1 MGYRKPWR
9 RCRPGDRTL
18 RTQIGRKSDGDDVK
32 YSQEQELE
40 LMSATLA
47 FRDDPRGFV
56 TYTYP
61 WGEAG
66 TPLHD
71 KKEPHTWQ
79 IEEFELLGEH
89 MKRVRFAVEQGL
101 PIPIYRAAYS
111 SGRGPGKSAF
121 FGMTAHWH
129 VSTHLGAQTIVAA
142 NTESQLRSKT
152 FPEISRWIT
161 MAGNSHWFDLEG
173 LRVTPAQWFAQLVSD
188 QLKIDAKYWNI
199 QGQTW
204 TEENPE
210 SFAGAH
216 NAYGLLQ
223 LFDEA
228 SGIPAPVWD
237 TADGFFTDRTPY
249 RFHFAASQMRR
260 TSGRFFD
267 LFHDK
272 AFQAQWRTRKLDT
285 RFMPDCVDAE
295 WVRKFI
301 ELHGEDSDEVRV
313 EIKGD
318 APGMGESQ
326 FIPTDLVRAAQ
337 ERNYE
342 HKDNGA
348 ALVMGVDPAPRGRTV
363 IRFRQGRN
371 ARDCCG
377 ADTTIVLQGADNV
390 VIANEVARLNEKWK
404 PDAIC
409 VDFGMGTGVIDTLRH
424 THKLRVVEVRF
435 GETPVTLKSEFATR
449 SAELWGFVREWLNGG
464 EIDRSE
470 DLFRDLTAR
479 EWRWSGREDNKKI
492 LESKDDLRA
501 RGIPSPDDADA
512 LACTFAARVPRKDAR
527 TARGGR
533 AAQATGAWDR
543 PPTGGSASA

>member
-1 MGYRKPWR
+1 MQANP
-9 RCRPGDRTL
+9 
-18 RTQIGRKSDGDDVK
+18 
-32 YSQEQELE
+32 SQEMEL
-40 LMSATLA
+40 LSAVLA
-47 FRDDPRGFV
+47 FKYDPLAFV
-56 TYTYP
+56 MYVYP
-61 WGEAG
+61 WGEKG
-66 TPLHD
+66 TPLEG
-71 KKEPHTWQ
+71 KEGPHAWQ
-79 IEEFELLGEH
+79 VEELEKLAEH
-89 MKRVRFAVEQGL
+89 MVKVRFAVEQGL
-101 PIPIYRAAYS
+101 PLPIYRAAFS
-111 SGRGPGKSAF
+111 SGRGPGKSAL
-121 FGMTAHWH
+121 FGMLAHWQL
-129 VSTHLGAQTIVAA
+129 STHLGAQTIVAA

-161 MAGNSHWFDLEG
+161 MACNKHWFELEG
-173 LRVTPAQWFAQLVSD
+173 LRVTPATWFASMVAD

-210 SFAGAH
+210 AFAGAH

-267 LFHDK
+267 LFHRK
-272 AFQAQWRTRKLDT
+272 EFGEQWRVRKLDT
-285 RFMPDCVDAE
+285 RFMPDCVDGE
-295 WVRKFI
+295 WVRRFI

-318 APGMGESQ
+318 APSVGESQ

-337 ERNYE
+337 ERHYPVN
-342 HKDNGA
+342 DTGA
-348 ALVMGVDPAPRGRTV
+348 SLILGVDPAPRGRTV
-363 IRFRQGRN
+363 LRFRQGRN

-377 ADTTIVLQGADNV
+377 ADTRVVLNGRDNV
-390 VIANEVARLNEKWK
+390 EIANEVARLNEKWK
-404 PDAIC
+404 PDAVC

-424 THKLRVVEVRF
+424 THKIRVVEVRF
-435 GETPVTLKSEFATR
+435 GEKPVSLNSEFATR
-449 SAELWGFVREWLNGG
+449 SAELWSFVRDWLGDG
-464 EIDRSE
+464 EIDRSDE
-470 DLFRDLTAR
+470 LFRDLTAR

-492 LESKDDLRA
+492 LEDKEDLRA

-527 TARGGR
+527 TARSAR
-533 AAQATGAWDR
+533 STMAQGIEKPYWDKSE
-543 PPTGGSASA
+543 G